1 MAEGVCVSFWQYL
14 NNNSGGIQAVSSIL
28 AVLITF
34 ALAIITWIYVRLTK
48 RLAES
53 SEMQLRFQKE
63 SEQARIQQ
71 EVIDG
76 SLKFIFR
83 IKDDIDH
90 LRASKFAYLSG
101 KVEFPDKKK
110 ELKDLEKSFFEEAY
124 KKIDNQMFPE
134 LMFVSF
140 QLQRLKDSNL
150 WKDVEQMGELYKK
163 MFEILFSGEDIA
175 EYAAIEAEFMKHLK
189 EFVFKCRDIS
199 KIGNV

>member
-14 NNNSGGIQAVSSIL
+14 NNNSGGIQAVSAIL
-28 AVLITF
+28 TVLTTF

-63 SEQARIQQ
+63 SEQANLQQ
-71 EVIDG
+71 DVIDG

-101 KVEFPDKKK
+101 KVEFPDKQK

-124 KKIDNQMFPE
+124 KK
-134 LMFVSF
+134 
-140 QLQRLKDSNL
+140 
-150 WKDVEQMGELYKK
+150 
-163 MFEILFSGEDIA
+163 
-175 EYAAIEAEFMKHLK
+175 
-189 EFVFKCRDIS
+189 
-199 KIGNV
+199 